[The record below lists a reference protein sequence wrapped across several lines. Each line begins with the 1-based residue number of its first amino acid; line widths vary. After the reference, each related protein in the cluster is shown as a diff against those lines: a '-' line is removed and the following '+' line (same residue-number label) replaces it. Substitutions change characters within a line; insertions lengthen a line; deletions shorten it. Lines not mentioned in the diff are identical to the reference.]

1 MATAPGV
8 GGGGAG
14 IATADPEEGMLTWA
28 GLAKLLSDA
37 SVQLLGEFVVPGHYP
52 IVGELTLDRVISAAG
67 GIAPR
72 ADVGAVEITR
82 SVLDPGRNAL
92 EVERQL
98 HHLRLVQARAIR
110 NTAGTLVLVNPPIS
124 RTALGPPQG
133 SS

>member
-82 SVLDPGRNAL
+82 SVLDPGRNEL

-98 HHLRLVQARAIR
+98 HDLRRSEEHTSELQSLMR
-110 NTAGTLVLVNPPIS
+110 
-124 RTALGPPQG
+124 
-133 SS
+133 SSYAVFCLKKKKK

>member
-14 IATADPEEGMLTWA
+14 IATADPEEGMLTFA

-72 ADVGAVEITR
+72 ADVGAVETTR
-82 SVLDPGRNAL
+82 SVLDPGRT
-92 EVERQL
+92 EFEGGRQI
-98 HHLRLVQARAIR
+98 HDLRRVQASGR
-110 NTAGTLVLVNPPIS
+110 
-124 RTALGPPQG
+124 
-133 SS
+133 